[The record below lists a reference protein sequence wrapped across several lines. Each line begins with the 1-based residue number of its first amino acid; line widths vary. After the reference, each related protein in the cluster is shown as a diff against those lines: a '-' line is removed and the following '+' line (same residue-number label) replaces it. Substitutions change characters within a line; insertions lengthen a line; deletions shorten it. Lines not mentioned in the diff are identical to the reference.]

1 MEPFLKVEKAGR
13 FFGGHKAVD
22 DVSFDLAEN
31 ALCALIGPNGAGKT
45 TLFNLISGALPL
57 SAGAIRLLGRLV
69 SGVESACAFGV
80 ARTFQN
86 VRLFHEMTVL
96 ENVMA
101 AMGSM
106 GFLKGSLPWPGR
118 DREER
123 LRLKKAWYLLEDMG
137 VASLADDPAGEIPF
151 GQQRLVEVARAMAR
165 QPKLLLLDEPAAGL
179 NGRETA
185 ALSRVVRGINQ
196 KGVTVLLVEHDMS
209 LVMGLVE
216 RVLVLDQ
223 GKLIF
228 DGSPAQSRADPAVCA
243 AYLGKDRSQAAA

>member
-1 MEPFLKVEKAGR
+1 MEPFLKVENASR

-22 DVSFDLAEN
+22 NVSFDLPEN
-31 ALCALIGPNGAGKT
+31 VLCALIGPNGAGKT
-45 TLFNLISGALPL
+45 TLFNLIAGALPL
-57 SAGAIRLLGRLV
+57 SSGVIRIGDRAV
-69 SGVESACAFGV
+69 SGVESACALGI

-86 VRLFHEMTVL
+86 VRLFHEMTVM
-96 ENVMA
+96 ENVLA
-101 AMGSM
+101 GMGQV
-106 GFLKGSLPWPGR
+106 GFLKGSIPWPGR

-137 VASLADDPAGEIPF
+137 IASLADDPAGSIPF

-179 NGRETA
+179 NGQETD
-185 ALSRVVRGINQ
+185 ALSRIVRGINQ

-223 GKLIF
+223 GRLIF
-228 DGSPAQSRADPAVCA
+228 DGTPAQSRTDPVVCS
-243 AYLGKDRSQAAA
+243 AYLGKEACGC